1 MTRAD
6 FYVLS
11 GKTSPSR
18 FSCSIANKAVSQGH
32 SVYVLTSSR
41 AEAEKMDDLLWTWQ
55 DISFLPHAL
64 ADKVDA
70 NEPVLIG
77 WQEITPPG
85 FDVLINLTDAVPD
98 WATFFKRI
106 VEIVADEPSQRDSG
120 RERYKY
126 YRKLDVELF
135 NHDIASEPAHGG

>member
-1 MTRAD
+1 
-6 FYVLS
+6 
-11 GKTSPSR
+11 
-18 FSCSIANKAVSQGH
+18 
-32 SVYVLTSSR
+32 
-41 AEAEKMDDLLWTWQ
+41 MDDLLWTWQ

-70 NEPVLIG
+70 NEKVLIG

-85 FDVLINLTDAVPD
+85 LDVLINLTDTVPD
-98 WATFFKRI
+98 WATGFNRI

-126 YRKLDVELF
+126 YRKLGVELF